1 MLIMA
6 HKFND
11 IITSV
16 QSMTVLE
23 LSELVK
29 AIEEAFG
36 VSAMSMAAAAPAA
49 SAEVEAPKEEKSEFK
64 VVLKSMGADKIK
76 VIKALRTVVTL
87 GLAEAKTM
95 VESAPVTVVESVAK
109 EEAVKMKAALEEAG
123 ATVELV

>member
-1 MLIMA
+1 MSQ
-6 HKFND
+6 KFND
-11 IITSV
+11 IITAV
-16 QSMTVLE
+16 QGMTVLE

-49 SAEVEAPKEEKSEFK
+49 AAVEAPKEEKSEFK

-76 VIKALRTVVTL
+76 VIKALRSVVTL

-95 VESAPVTVVESVAK
+95 VESAPVTVVESIAK
-109 EEAVKMKAALEEAG
+109 EEAAKMKAALEEAG
-123 ATVELV
+123 ATVELL

>member
-1 MLIMA
+1 MA

-11 IITSV
+11 IITAV
-16 QSMTVLE
+16 QAMTVLE

-36 VSAMSMAAAAPAA
+36 VSAMSMAAAPSAG

-64 VVLKSMGADKIK
+64 VILKSMGADKIK
-76 VIKALRTVVTL
+76 VIKALRSVVTL

-95 VESAPVTVVESVAK
+95 VESAPITVVESASK
-109 EEAVKMKAALEEAG
+109 DEAAKMKTALEEAG
-123 ATVELV
+123 ATVELA

>member
-1 MLIMA
+1 MA

-11 IITSV
+11 IITAV
-16 QSMTVLE
+16 QGMTVLE

-36 VSAMSMAAAAPAA
+36 VSAMSMAAPAA
-49 SAEVEAPKEEKSEFK
+49 ATAEVEAPKEEKSEFK

-76 VIKALRTVVTL
+76 VIKALRSVVTL

-95 VESAPVTVVESVAK
+95 VESAPVTVVESAAK
-109 EEAVKMKAALEEAG
+109 EEAAKMKAALEEAG

>member
-95 VESAPVTVVESVAK
+95 VESAPVTVVESAAK
-109 EEAVKMKAALEEAG
+109 EEAAKMKAALEEAG

>member
-1 MLIMA
+1 MA
-6 HKFND
+6 QKFND
-11 IITSV
+11 IISSV
-16 QSMTVLE
+16 QAMTVLE

-49 SAEVEAPKEEKSEFK
+49 AGTAEAPKEEKSEFK

-76 VIKALRTVVTL
+76 VIKALRSVVTL

-95 VESAPVTVVESVAK
+95 VESAPVTVVESAAK
-109 EEAVKMKAALEEAG
+109 DEAAKMKAALEEAG
-123 ATVELV
+123 ATVELL